1 MREAYARM
9 FKRYWRVSRHV
20 FTVRPLVRC
29 KGSGV
34 DCFDQADVYP
44 DLREDLQQ
52 DAHATQTGSAK
63 SSPVEAPG
71 QRLLKWL
78 TWGVIAVLLV
88 YGLVLTTAHAL
99 ARIAGIPRA
108 KIIVAHL
115 YTGKYWWHPED
126 RAYAKELLREAAIA
140 GYTNAQYLL
149 AFDYETEKNYA
160 QAFPLYQDLALRG
173 FVESQKRL
181 GVLYVEGHGVSQNTA
196 EGIKWLKIAAAQ
208 GDPNAHLVLG
218 FVYLTDRPNSPRDIA
233 QAAQWMQSSAY
244 LGNAHAQDLLAV
256 LYAKGEGVPKNLDMS
271 MYWADKSLDADHEP
285 AKVTIQ
291 FIRALKEA
299 KK

>member
-1 MREAYARM
+1 M
-9 FKRYWRVSRHV
+9 FKHYWRVSPHV

-78 TWGVIAVLLV
+78 TWGVIAVLLM
-88 YGLVLTTAHAL
+88 YGLVLTTAHVL

-108 KIIVAHL
+108 QIILAHL
-115 YTGKYWWHPED
+115 YTGKYWWHPTD
-126 RAYAKELLREAAIA
+126 KAYAKELFREAVIA
-140 GYTNAQYLL
+140 GSADAQYLL
-149 AFDYETEKNYA
+149 AYQYETEKNYA

-173 FVESQKRL
+173 FAESQKRL
-181 GVLYVEGHGVSQNTA
+181 GVLYVEGYGVSQDTA
-196 EGIKWLKIAAAQ
+196 EGIKWLKTAAAQ
-208 GDPNAHLVLG
+208 GDANSHLVLG

-244 LGNAHAQDLLAV
+244 LSNAHAQDMLAG
-256 LYAKGEGVPKNLDMS
+256 LYAKGEGVPKNLDMAR
-271 MYWADKSLDADHEP
+271 YWADKSLEAGYEP

-291 FIRALKEA
+291 FIQSLK
-299 KK
+299 KS